1 MAYKFQLGAA
11 TLSGSLVQEG
21 AAEVDALVAD
31 SLNVQ
36 NGGIT
41 NAGSIAGAT
50 SIDGSGDLTMGT
62 ITMSGFA
69 VDADGDTAL
78 KSLAVDDSST
88 IGCDSDADIMTLAAQ
103 SLALA
108 NDVDFNVAKAGGLQL
123 AGAAVTST
131 AAELNLLDDA
141 VANTV
146 VNSRAVIYGSAG
158 QVNIGSLLMGSDTA
172 IDSNGNFFGNDAS
185 FVAITGSGE
194 LYLSGSTMRI
204 DSVADVSFDAADSI
218 LVHDATDDRMKKI
231 SFSNYAS
238 AIDGDGLLASSGVLA
253 VQVDGSGIELNS
265 NALRLK
271 DDGVTLAKMA
281 GIARGSI
288 IVGDSA
294 GDPSLLAKGTA
305 AQFLQSDG
313 TDPSYVSISGDATIA
328 AGGALTIAAGAVEGS
343 MLNDNVISGQGALG
357 GASLAQA
364 DLFMVDDGPGT
375 VKSVTFSNLEDSIFG
390 NVSGDATVAAGG
402 VLTIAADAVHS
413 TMLNDDVISSQ
424 TELASGLAL
433 TDELMVS
440 DGGTIKRMDISL
452 LAEAIDGAGLS
463 NNSGLL
469 DVDAA
474 QTGISSIYN
483 SGLKIGYGASH
494 ATIDFGT
501 DNSIIMDID
510 NSVALTITSSGVI
523 IAGNLTVQGTTTTV
537 DSTTINVSSSFTF
550 EGVADD
556 YETTLNIVDP
566 SADRTL
572 SLANVDGYIQPFA
585 AASTTAIT
593 ATPAEI
599 NLLDA
604 GAGSSVALADGDGIL
619 MFDASDSDVVKK
631 VLMSDIETYVN
642 STNVQNVDDGGTFQV
657 GFNYFSSLGGAE
669 SATLPASPSIG
680 NVVQVK
686 AASNCSTTNKIT
698 INRAGS
704 QTIDGSNT
712 SIILES
718 PDAAVSLMYVA
729 SDSWKVF

>member
-1 MAYKFQLGAA
+1 MVLV
-11 TLSGSLVQEG
+11 TLQWEPLQWQAFS
-21 AAEVDALVAD
+21 
-31 SLNVQ
+31 
-36 NGGIT
+36 
-41 NAGSIAGAT
+41 
-50 SIDGSGDLTMGT
+50 
-62 ITMSGFA
+62 

-78 KSLAVDDSST
+78 KSLAVDNSST
-88 IGCDSDADIMTLAAQ
+88 IGCDADADIMTLAAQ

-108 NDVDFNVAKAGGLQL
+108 NDVDFNVAKVGGFQL

-131 AAELNLLDDA
+131 AAELNLLDTA
-141 VANTV
+141 AANTV
-146 VNSRAVIYGSAG
+146 VNSKAVIYGSAG
-158 QVNIGSLLMGSDTA
+158 QVKIGSLESAGGTL
-172 IDSNGNFFGNDAS
+172 IDSSGNFAGNDAS

-204 DSVADVSFDAADSI
+204 DSVADVAFDAADSI

-238 AIDGDGLLASSGVLA
+238 AIDGDGLLASSGSLA

-271 DDGVTLAKMA
+271 DNGVTLAKMA

-328 AGGALTIAAGAVEGS
+328 AGGALTIAA
-343 MLNDNVISGQGALG
+343 
-357 GASLAQA
+357 
-364 DLFMVDDGPGT
+364 
-375 VKSVTFSNLEDSIFG
+375 
-390 NVSGDATVAAGG
+390 
-402 VLTIAADAVHS
+402 DAVHS
-413 TMLNDDVISSQ
+413 TMLNDDVISGQ

-463 NNSGLL
+463 DNSGVL

-494 ATIDFGT
+494 ATIDFST
-501 DNSIIMDID
+501 DNSIVMDID
-510 NSVALTITSSGVI
+510 NSAALTINSSGVV

-572 SLANVDGYIQPFA
+572 SLANVTGYIQPFA

-619 MFDASDSDVVKK
+619 MFDASDSNVVKK

-669 SATLPASPSIG
+669 SATLPASPSVG

-686 AASNCSTTNKIT
+686 AASNCSSDNKIT